1 MQKWI
6 IIAVIFIIL
15 ILTTVIVLNVD
26 IETEYTPETEIE
38 ETELRKTIIS
48 LYFVE
53 KDTKEIVKE
62 SRLIDS
68 KELIINPYDEVLN
81 MLIIG
86 PENSN
91 NERIIPENTRIL
103 ETKLDKDCLI
113 INFSSEFSEGL
124 IEEEQKNK
132 AIDTIYQSLKEFTE
146 INSVRILVDNN
157 DITNS
162 NESIVSNQIMNQ
174 TTNEIVNKTAND
186 TTNQSIENTV
196 QNTIS

>member
-48 LYFVE
+48 LYFVD
-53 KDTKEIVKE
+53 KNTKEIVKE

-81 MLIIG
+81 MLISG
-86 PENSN
+86 PENAN

-103 ETKLDKDCLI
+103 ETKLEKDCLI
-113 INFSSEFSEGL
+113 INFSNEFSEGL
-124 IEEEQKNK
+124 TDEEHKNK
-132 AIDTIYQSLKEFTE
+132 VIDSIYQSLKEFTE
-146 INSVRILVDNN
+146 INSIKILVNNN
-157 DITNS
+157 DL
-162 NESIVSNQIMNQ
+162 
-174 TTNEIVNKTAND
+174 
-186 TTNQSIENTV
+186 TNQNENTV
-196 QNTIS
+196 KDENVVNNEVTNETLEN